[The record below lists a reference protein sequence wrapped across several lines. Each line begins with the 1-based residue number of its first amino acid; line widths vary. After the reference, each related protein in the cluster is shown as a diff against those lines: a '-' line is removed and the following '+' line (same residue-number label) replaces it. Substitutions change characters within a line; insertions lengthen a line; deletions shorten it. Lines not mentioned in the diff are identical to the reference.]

1 MPPPDR
7 AAGRRLRQAAAG
19 PSPARSGARAAA
31 PPEQVSFPAV
41 SHYALGLPGPDMQAG
56 FPEAAA
62 RLRAA
67 HERLG
72 ARALEVALERDPSL
86 RERLGEA
93 GLRQLLRDTEVYLDR
108 IARAVAAAD
117 PGQVRG
123 WADWVAPVYRRRRV
137 PMDDLVTLTEGLRSA
152 VATVVTPEEQAIV
165 ETALDEAIATF
176 RWYRRLGGDAR
187 RRNRV
192 LAALYKGG

>member
-1 MPPPDR
+1 
-7 AAGRRLRQAAAG
+7 
-19 PSPARSGARAAA
+19 
-31 PPEQVSFPAV
+31 
-41 SHYALGLPGPDMQAG
+41 MQAG

-192 LAALYKGG
+192 LASLYKGG

>member
-1 MPPPDR
+1 
-7 AAGRRLRQAAAG
+7 
-19 PSPARSGARAAA
+19 
-31 PPEQVSFPAV
+31 
-41 SHYALGLPGPDMQAG
+41 MQAG